1 MKICTALVSAAFAA
15 SGAFVALPALTAHA
29 AQPPS
34 VSCWGVVTS
43 QRASTAHDIG
53 THVSSQD
60 TPHAGLANV
69 ARESGGKINAMIL
82 RLIREERDFRRYGEF
97 VAFALRHSSTARPF
111 LRL

>member
-1 MKICTALVSAAFAA
+1 MKIRTALVSAAFAA
-15 SGAFVALPALTAHA
+15 SGAFVALPAVTAHA

-34 VSCWGVVTS
+34 VSCLGVVTS

-69 ARESGGKINAMIL
+69 AREFNFAGP
-82 RLIREERDFRRYGEF
+82 GE
-97 VAFALRHSSTARPF
+97 LGSF
-111 LRL
+111 LATIDGDPNTSCS

>member
-1 MKICTALVSAAFAA
+1 MKIRTALVSAAFAA
-15 SGAFVALPALTAHA
+15 SGAFAALPAVTAHA

-34 VSCWGVVTS
+34 VSWWGVVTS

-69 ARESGGKINAMIL
+69 AREFNFAGP
-82 RLIREERDFRRYGEF
+82 GE
-97 VAFALRHSSTARPF
+97 LGSF
-111 LRL
+111 LATIDGDPNTSCS